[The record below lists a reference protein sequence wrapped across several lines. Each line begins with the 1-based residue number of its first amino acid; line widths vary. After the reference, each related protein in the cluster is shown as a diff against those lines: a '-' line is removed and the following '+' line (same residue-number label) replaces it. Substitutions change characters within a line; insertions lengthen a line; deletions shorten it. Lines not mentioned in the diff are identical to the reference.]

1 MKRKNFMAWLFVFV
15 WMGLIF
21 YLSHQSAS
29 ESSQLSGGVVAFVL
43 HILHTIIP
51 QSIEVS
57 AFHTFIRKGAHF
69 FAYFILGILIYRA
82 LWGRWKNFFM
92 ALFIALLYAVSDEVH
107 QLFIPGRSGEFRDV
121 LIDSAGAAT
130 GILLYILLLR
140 LLRR

>member
-21 YLSHQSAS
+21 YLSHQSAN

-92 ALFIALLYAVSDEVH
+92 ALFIAFLYAVSDEVH

>member
-92 ALFIALLYAVSDEVH
+92 ALFIAFLYAVSDEVH

>member
-43 HILHTIIP
+43 HILHTIFP

-92 ALFIALLYAVSDEVH
+92 ALFIAFLYAVSDEVH